1 MPCPK
6 ARTIVKTVA
15 PACPGSRLVRLPR
28 WKKVGL
34 LALVNLVLFA
44 VTGVIGEV
52 SFRLFW
58 NPKYY
63 IHCDQWAVGSGMTA
77 VGRKYWPNSTYQIES
92 SEFRVTFRTNAQG
105 YRARPG
111 PSGTKSPYRI
121 AFVGDSFTEGMQV
134 DYDKTFCAL
143 IERGLAG
150 SVPGRAVVC
159 ENYGVAATD
168 LFEYWHRI
176 THDVLR
182 PAPPDALVLCI
193 FPGNDLTGELP
204 DNGFDAD
211 GRPRREYYKEPG
223 WVKHIS
229 TWLNLKSKFAFYVQQ
244 RVVIAWRRMV
254 RTPYQAP
261 WQWWANPDVTA
272 RAADAPVIRRSRAL
286 LQAIATECRQR
297 GTKLCILVV
306 GPVAP
311 YYCAKDGKS
320 PLGQIIAN
328 WQIDVPVIDIAIVAQ
343 ATPMPGLLLFPRDGH
358 LNEPGHAFVA
368 AGAIPLLRTALSL
381 SEHSEQIGEG
391 IRVKDSATMV
401 D

>member
-1 MPCPK
+1 
-6 ARTIVKTVA
+6 
-15 PACPGSRLVRLPR
+15 
-28 WKKVGL
+28 
-34 LALVNLVLFA
+34 
-44 VTGVIGEV
+44 
-52 SFRLFW
+52 
-58 NPKYY
+58 
-63 IHCDQWAVGSGMTA
+63 
-77 VGRKYWPNSTYQIES
+77 
-92 SEFRVTFRTNAQG
+92 
-105 YRARPG
+105 
-111 PSGTKSPYRI
+111 
-121 AFVGDSFTEGMQV
+121 
-134 DYDKTFCAL
+134 
-143 IERGLAG
+143 
-150 SVPGRAVVC
+150 VVC

-193 FPGNDLTGELP
+193 YPGNDLTGELP

-229 TWLNLKSKFAFYVQQ
+229 TWLNLKSMFALYVQQ
-244 RVVIAWRRMV
+244 KVVIAWRRMV
-254 RTPYQAP
+254 RPPYQAP

-286 LQAIATECRQR
+286 LQAIATECRQC

-320 PLGQIIAN
+320 PLGQIVADWKIG
-328 WQIDVPVIDIAIVAQ
+328 VPVIDIAIVAQ
-343 ATPMPGLLLFPRDGH
+343 ATTMPWLLLFPRDGH

-368 AGAIPLLRTALSL
+368 TGAIPPLRTALSL
-381 SEHSEQIGEG
+381 SEHTVQI
-391 IRVKDSATMV
+391 R
-401 D
+401 